1 MQDTIEKALIE
12 TMKQH
17 PEFIE
22 ILNTILIENTENV
35 NQNSFT
41 RQNNARKSITNK
53 QPIDFFKY
61 IIESVTK
68 EYIAANMYYYN
79 ELRNYP
85 EKERLKK
92 RNELFPF
99 YQETEKS
106 YTIIT
111 NPEIN
116 IVAYY
121 KANYNELLLLTN
133 IVQNKIKRALQ
144 LPDLNNRINEF
155 YPADVE
161 KKLNDDITA
170 YNRVINLNIHN
181 KTLNKCLLDIINGK
195 QFENKHNEYNY
206 DGTLYAT
213 QDIGKRNNQED
224 SVAILVHPSDR
235 NIKLIAVSDGMGGVD
250 YGEKASSYTIL
261 EITKWFNGLPLEL
274 FYDSNK
280 LAAEFNKKIN
290 DISNNIYN
298 KYNSD
303 GKVKSGATF
312 TGAII
317 GPRETLIASVG
328 DSRAYI
334 VGGGKTSLVTKDE
347 SFVWDQNPKAL
358 FSDDKI
364 DNLKFQDNNNVI
376 LRCIGFKDVGKAQ
389 MYIADN
395 NRYERLLITSDGVT
409 DLLSESQI
417 KFISKEYPKEQ
428 VTQMLVAASINNN
441 HIRNIDNQNMI
452 IQAGK
457 DNASAALYARR

>member
-1 MQDTIEKALIE
+1 MQDTVEKALIE
-12 TMKQH
+12 TIKQH

-61 IIESVTK
+61 IIESVTN
-68 EYIAANMYYYN
+68 EYVAANMYYYN
-79 ELRNYP
+79 ELKNYP
-85 EKERLKK
+85 EKERLKR

-106 YTIIT
+106 YNIIT

-133 IVQNKIKRALQ
+133 IVQNKIRRALKF
-144 LPDLNNRINEF
+144 PDLNNRINEF

-161 KKLNDDITA
+161 KKINTDITA
-170 YNRVINLNIHN
+170 YNRVNNLNIYN
-181 KTLNKCLLDIINGK
+181 KTLNKCLLDIINGE
-195 QFENKHNEYNY
+195 QLENRHNEYNY

-213 QDIGKRNNQED
+213 QDVGKRNNQED
-224 SVAILVHPSDR
+224 SVAILAHPLNK
-235 NIKLIAVSDGMGGVD
+235 NIRLIAVSDGMGGVD
-250 YGEKASSYTIL
+250 YGEIASSYTIL
-261 EITKWFNGLPLEL
+261 EITKWFNSIPLEL

-280 LAAEFNKKIN
+280 LAAEFNKTIN
-290 DISNNIYN
+290 DISNDIYN

-303 GKVKSGATF
+303 GKARSGATF

-317 GPRETLIASVG
+317 GPRETLIASIG

-334 VGGGKTSLVTKDE
+334 VDGGKTSLVTNDE
-347 SFVWDQNPKAL
+347 SFVWNQNPRVL

-364 DNLKFQDNNNVI
+364 DNLKFQNNNNII
-376 LRCIGFKDVGKAQ
+376 LRYIGSKDVGKAQ

-395 NRYERLLITSDGVT
+395 NEYERLLITSDGVT
-409 DLLSESQI
+409 DLLSENQI

-428 VTQMLVAASINNN
+428 VTQILIAAAVNND
-441 HIRNIDNQNMI
+441 HIRKINNQNMI